1 MVLNENFLSGL
12 EKLPPPQNQQQTFME
27 IAGYPHFENVCSNI
41 LQFYLTP
48 TNEHGFGR
56 LLLDSLVMLIDR
68 DLVADEQN
76 IEVWREV
83 RTSENKRIDLV
94 VVSGNYII
102 GIENK
107 VLAKVN
113 NPFCD
118 YTMYLNSLSGDSKK
132 VYKILLSLNAEKE
145 SIELCGFKPVTYNS
159 FLNKIEEQFES
170 YSQKAPNEHLVFLK
184 DFIQT
189 MRNLQKQSKVD
200 SQRLKYFQD
209 KDDDIKI
216 LLTEIAVLREDMRMK
231 LKQLEQL
238 IIIELEIFNHFT
250 EQWFWTHPTF
260 VGDMIIYTIDPDKFP
275 LFVAIIL
282 TPTGWKMQFWNKQT
296 DLKKNTESEKERLK
310 RWFDKRLIEYKVT
323 GGDGS
328 AWRLEVDG
336 FKDRA
341 YDTKLEEITESI
353 VEIWNKLNKESD
365 LP

>member
-12 EKLPPPQNQQQTFME
+12 EELPPPQNQQQTFME

-68 DLVADEQN
+68 ELLTDEQN
-76 IEVWREV
+76 IEVQREV
-83 RTSENKRIDLV
+83 ITSENNRIDLV
-94 VVSGNYII
+94 IVADNYII

-107 VLAKVN
+107 VFAKVD

-118 YTMYLNSLSGDSKK
+118 YAKYLNSLHKDSSK
-132 VYKILLSLNAEKE
+132 VYKILLSLHLEKE
-145 SIELCGFKPVTYNS
+145 SIKLHGFKPISYNS
-159 FLNKIEEQFES
+159 FLNKIEENLTL
-170 YSQKAPNEHLVFLK
+170 YSRNTRKKHLTFLQ

-189 MRNLQKQSKVD
+189 MRNLQKQSNVD
-200 SQRLKYFQD
+200 LQWLKYFKE
-209 KDDDIKI
+209 KDDDIKV
-216 LLTEIAVLREDMRMK
+216 LLAEIAVFRKNMRMK

-238 IIIELEIFNHFT
+238 IVGIGITSHFT
-250 EQWFWTHPTF
+250 ERWFWTHPTF
-260 VGDMIIYTIDPDKFP
+260 FGDVMIYTIDPDKSL
-275 LFVAIIL
+275 LFFAIIL

-296 DLKKNTESEKERLK
+296 DLERNTGIEKEGLK

-328 AWRLEVDG
+328 GWRLEVDG
-336 FKDRA
+336 FKDKA
-341 YDTKLEEITESI
+341 YDTKLEEIGESI
-353 VEIWNKLNKESD
+353 VDIWNKLNKNSQS
-365 LP
+365 LY